1 MLIDILKGI
10 YTANIS
16 RELSVSFSNL
26 LYKKLL
32 EVPSKFYSNFESGEV
47 SSRFQ
52 SILELQS
59 ILIGSTLKLIIETLS
74 SIIGGIVLLLI
85 NRKLFLIVVIMIGIY
100 GIVVYLFIPKLKNL
114 NKKFYSKYTEQ
125 LTILSQTFTGIE
137 TIKVNGFTN
146 WFVSKI
152 SIPIYD

>member
-32 EVPSKFYSNFESGEV
+32 EVPSKFYSNFDSGEV

-85 NRKLFLIVVIMIGIY
+85 NRKLFLIVVIMIGI
-100 GIVVYLFIPKLKNL
+100 
-114 NKKFYSKYTEQ
+114 
-125 LTILSQTFTGIE
+125 
-137 TIKVNGFTN
+137 
-146 WFVSKI
+146 
-152 SIPIYD
+152 